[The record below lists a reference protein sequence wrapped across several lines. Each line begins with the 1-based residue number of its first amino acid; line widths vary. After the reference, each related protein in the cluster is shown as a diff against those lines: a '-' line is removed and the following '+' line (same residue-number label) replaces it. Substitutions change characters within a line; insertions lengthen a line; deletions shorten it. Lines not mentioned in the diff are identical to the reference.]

1 MSRGLVRFDIDDAAL
16 DELNRI
22 LGTIP
27 GRFRGK
33 AAMTALKKSGKPLL
47 DAVKE
52 VAAREVN
59 SKSLPK
65 SFAWYNGKHARKAG
79 DPYIVLLNRNKKYPH
94 RRNNDGFSTI
104 GETNWKNVAHLV
116 FQGTNAGPRR
126 AGTSV
131 RQERAGR
138 DRIKLFKMSGEPA
151 YVRRPTTGRYFIV
164 TGADGRTHPLKTI
177 AHPGTKP
184 GRIFEKA
191 VGKGARPATDK
202 FAEFARDEVARI
214 RTKLLKGKGK

>member
-1 MSRGLVRFDIDDAAL
+1 MSKGLVRFDIDEAAL
-16 DELNRI
+16 KELNQV
-22 LGTIP
+22 LATIP

-33 AAMTALKKSGKPLL
+33 AAMQALKKSGKPLL

-52 VAAREVN
+52 IAAQEVK

-65 SFAWYNGKHARKAG
+65 SYAWYNGKHARKGG

-94 RRNNDGFSTI
+94 RRNNDGFSSI

-116 FQGTNAGPRR
+116 HQGTNAGPRR

-151 YVRRPTTGRYFIV
+151 YVRRPTRGRYFIV

-177 AHPGTKP
+177 SHPGTNP
-184 GRIFEKA
+184 TRIYEKA
-191 VGKGARPATDK
+191 TRKGARPATDK

-214 RTKLLKGKGK
+214 RTRLLKGKGK